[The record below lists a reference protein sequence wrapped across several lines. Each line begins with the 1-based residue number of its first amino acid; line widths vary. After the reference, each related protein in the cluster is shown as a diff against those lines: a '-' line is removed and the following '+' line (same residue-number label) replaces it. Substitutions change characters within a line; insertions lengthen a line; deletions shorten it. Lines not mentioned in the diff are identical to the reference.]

1 MFIKYGW
8 LIGIVLFAFVSC
20 RQPNK
25 VNFTA
30 LPSAAWM
37 NDQINNYDSLDNIF
51 YETDR
56 VSEPSLLIRIKANE
70 FLDTLLFYEQPVLN
84 SGDTA
89 LTKNLIKAFYR
100 KGTDLNDMGK
110 YADALNHLN
119 KYLLLFNNTG
129 SPISANCAYVHK
141 TMGNI
146 YSRYGDYNL
155 AIYHKSK
162 ALAYYRQAGNVR
174 GFSSEINDIS
184 IAFRESGLYDS
195 AIAYLKVG
203 VTLNGIETKRL
214 LTSNTE
220 LAKNYIKKKEWDS
233 ARIYLEKAAY
243 YFIEWQK
250 LNKGE
255 EWRLQEYK
263 SAEALLLTHE
273 GRLTEALEASR
284 LGLYFLE
291 QQYNS
296 EKLRD
301 VGKAYNQ
308 SGYLYSLLNQ
318 KDSAIHYFNKALYS
332 VSNID
337 TNNIFS
343 LPQKNELYA
352 ENTIIEALEQ
362 KANWMLA
369 YADTANAKKY
379 LQCAVNCY
387 DIIMDVE
394 YKLLQNFSYDN
405 SKLLMLKESRSRSEK
420 AIGACYRLYETEKNN
435 TWIEKAFQFAERNK
449 SFILLESVKRNLAAS
464 ASLQTDSTY
473 LQLQQAQLNYAN
485 YEKEVIEANN
495 KNDIALINA
504 AAINLKA
511 ADEALQV
518 LKLRSRYS
526 NNSYT
531 ALLQKEDSISLKET
545 GKLLPGKNTA
555 LLEYFIGDSA
565 AYCFYIAAEGKA
577 EIYKLTGSLSQSID
591 TMLQFFK
598 VKINITDNPETYSAA
613 AFELYKNLQLNK
625 TGKQINRLIIIP
637 DDKLGFVPFDALVTQ
652 PAISLNLASFSY
664 LIKQFEI
671 SYGYSATM
679 LLKQGNYT
687 FKDNGVAVFTP
698 VFAHNERGLNALQF
712 SPGEKENIQH
722 SFSNGAYF
730 TDSSATL
737 GNFKN
742 HAPAAGIIHIA
753 THAAAEGIPRIE
765 FYDSTL
771 YTGELYAMQLNANL
785 VVLSACETGVGKI
798 EKSEGAISLARGFY
812 YAGAHSVITSLWSV
826 DDESTAQ
833 LFGSF
838 YSGIKDNN
846 YNKALRQSKL
856 DYLNSSISNNKYSP
870 YYWAGFVYIGA
881 NETPEN
887 YTAYI
892 IAAIILLLVSGI
904 IIKYFFSH
912 AKE

>member
-1 MFIKYGW
+1 MQKKYT
-8 LIGIVLFAFVSC
+8 GIVPQLDQALHYFSFA
-20 RQPNK
+20 
-25 VNFTA
+25 
-30 LPSAAWM
+30 
-37 NDQINNYDSLDNIF
+37 Y
-51 YETDR
+51 
-56 VSEPSLLIRIKANE
+56 
-70 FLDTLLFYEQPVLN
+70 
-84 SGDTA
+84 
-89 LTKNLIKAFYR
+89 
-100 KGTDLNDMGK
+100 
-110 YADALNHLN
+110 
-119 KYLLLFNNTG
+119 
-129 SPISANCAYVHK
+129 
-141 TMGNI
+141 GNI
-146 YSRYGDYNL
+146 KN
-155 AIYHKSK
+155 
-162 ALAYYRQAGNVR
+162 
-174 GFSSEINDIS
+174 
-184 IAFRESGLYDS
+184 RETGK
-195 AIAYLKVG
+195 IF
-203 VTLNGIETKRL
+203 NEM
-214 LTSNTE
+214 
-220 LAKNYIKKKEWDS
+220 
-233 ARIYLEKAAY
+233 
-243 YFIEWQK
+243 
-250 LNKGE
+250 
-255 EWRLQEYK
+255 
-263 SAEALLLTHE
+263 
-273 GRLTEALEASR
+273 
-284 LGLYFLE
+284 
-291 QQYNS
+291 
-296 EKLRD
+296 
-301 VGKAYNQ
+301 GKAYQ
-308 SGYLYSLLNQ
+308 MLNQ

-337 TNNIFS
+337 TNSIYAV
-343 LPQKNELYA
+343 PAKNGVYA

-362 KANWMLA
+362 KANWMLT
-369 YADTANAKKY
+369 YADTANEKQY

-420 AIGACYRLYETEKNN
+420 AIGACYRLYERDKNN

-495 KNDIALINA
+495 KNDTALIHT
-504 AAINLKA
+504 AAINLKT
-511 ADEALQV
+511 ADEVLQV

-545 GKLLPGKNTA
+545 GKLLPDKNTA

-577 EIYKLTGSLSQSID
+577 DMYKLTGLLSQSID

-598 VKINITDNPETYSAA
+598 TKNNILDNPKTYSAA

-625 TGKQINRLIIIP
+625 TGKQIKRLIIIP

-664 LIKQFEI
+664 LIKQYEI

-687 FKDNGVAVFTP
+687 FKDNNVAVFTP
-698 VFAHNERGLNALQF
+698 VFAHNERGLNTLQF

-722 SFSNGAYF
+722 SFSKGVYF
-730 TDSSATL
+730 TGSSATL

-771 YTGELYAMQLNANL
+771 NTGGLYAMQLNANL
-785 VVLSACETGVGKI
+785 VVLSACETGIGKI

-838 YSGIKDNN
+838 YSDIKDNG
-846 YNKALRQSKL
+846 YSKALRQSKL
-856 DYLNSSISNNKYSP
+856 EYLNSSISNNKYSP

-881 NETPEN
+881 NETAKN
-887 YTAYI
+887 YTACI
-892 IAAIILLLVSGI
+892 IAASILFALLI
-904 IIKYFFSH
+904 LIALIKHFLGP
-912 AKE
+912 AKMQL